1 MLSRILLITISFLIT
16 VSIVSAQTTQKLLLY
31 SDAVYFASGS
41 DKVTGKYKKALDEV
55 AIVIKSDNEA
65 RAWIQAHTDSLG
77 SYTSNQKLSDR
88 RAKNVYLHLSNKG
101 VDSSQL
107 KIDSHGEYIPY
118 SSNGTASGRAKNRRV
133 TIEVVKPYVPKI
145 KIKTEKICTLQGK
158 VIDANTQEPILTKLI
173 VNSLAGKDSLETDA
187 EGNYQYLVRME
198 TNVEIRA
205 YSKGYFFIS
214 KMGKAVHNETVEVNF
229 SLEPAEI
236 GGKMALKDLY
246 FEGGTP
252 LLLDVSQKA
261 LEGVL
266 AFVKFN
272 ADMKFEIGGHINKPN
287 QAPVSESSSSFILSQ
302 SRAKVIYYYLVN
314 AGVDKERLT
323 FKGYGNSEMIHPRAS
338 TPQEEQVNRR
348 VELKVIK

>member
-16 VSIVSAQTTQKLLLY
+16 VSMVSAQTTQKLLLY
-31 SDAVYFASGS
+31 SDAVYFGSGS
-41 DKVTGKYKKALDEV
+41 DKVAGKYRKALDEV
-55 AIVIKSDNEA
+55 ATAIKSDPKA

-77 SYTSNQKLSDR
+77 SYTSNQELSDR
-88 RAKNVYLHLSNKG
+88 RAKNVYLQLHKRG

-107 KIDSHGEYIPY
+107 KIDSHGEYVPY

-133 TIEVVKPYVPKI
+133 TIEVVKPYIPKV
-145 KIKTEKICTLQGK
+145 KTEKICTLRGK
-158 VIDANTQEPILTKLI
+158 VIDVNTQKPVSTKLI
-173 VNSLAGKDSLETDA
+173 INSLAGKDSVETDA
-187 EGNYQYLVRME
+187 EGNYQYLVKME

-214 KMGKAVHNETVEVNF
+214 KMGKTVHDETTEVNF
-229 SLEPAEI
+229 SLEPAQV
-236 GGKMALKDLY
+236 GAKMALKDLY

-252 LLLDVSQKA
+252 LLLETSQKA

-266 AFVKFN
+266 AFMKFN
-272 ADMKFEIGGHINKPN
+272 GEMKFEIGGHINKPN
-287 QAPVSESSSSFILSQ
+287 QAPVPESSSSFILSQ
-302 SRAKVIYYYLVN
+302 SRAKVVYYHLIN
-314 AGVDKERLT
+314 NGIDKERLT

-338 TPQEEQVNRR
+338 NPAEEQVNRR